1 VRLRSR
7 ARSACRR
14 APGGP
19 SRLWAYR
26 ACGPRESRGDAA
38 SPARTVLVR
47 GLPVIVEN
55 PLDLSPIRWL
65 QRPASLRIARPD
77 LASIGACSSIDACSL
92 QSWRGI
98 TRYPPLTADPPI
110 GKPAPFPAR
119 WPPGVQGV
127 REGDREE
134 LVGWRWFFVHNC
146 RTPRR
151 RRRLRSSMS
160 GRRPCRRRGRPLSCC
175 ALARACPHKA
185 QGRSQKI
192 VSRSTWC
199 SYPSVEGSRA
209 GTGCR
214 GRPALDIWFLVATG
228 GSVGPAGASVGASR
242 SDRAAR
248 LRCLATQGGSC
259 WRVRV

>member
-1 VRLRSR
+1 VKDGVEPLNGWTSEPDGDGDSQSAGP
-7 ARSACRR
+7 ARC
-14 APGGP
+14 GGARHLFY
-19 SRLWAYR
+19 SSQQASVGRWLLAG
-26 ACGPRESRGDAA
+26 AAA
-38 SPARTVLVR
+38 S
-47 GLPVIVEN
+47 
-55 PLDLSPIRWL
+55 
-65 QRPASLRIARPD
+65 
-77 LASIGACSSIDACSL
+77 LASIGACSL
-92 QSWRGI
+92 QGWRGL

-214 GRPALDIWFLVATG
+214 GRPALNIWFLVATG

>member
-1 VRLRSR
+1 
-7 ARSACRR
+7 
-14 APGGP
+14 
-19 SRLWAYR
+19 
-26 ACGPRESRGDAA
+26 
-38 SPARTVLVR
+38 
-47 GLPVIVEN
+47 
-55 PLDLSPIRWL
+55 
-65 QRPASLRIARPD
+65 
-77 LASIGACSSIDACSL
+77 
-92 QSWRGI
+92 
-98 TRYPPLTADPPI
+98 
-110 GKPAPFPAR
+110 
-119 WPPGVQGV
+119 V

-209 GTGCR
+209 GTGLL
-214 GRPALDIWFLVATG
+214 GPSVLDIWFLVATG
-228 GSVGPAGASVGASR
+228 GSVGRPAGACVGGSR

-248 LRCLATQGGSC
+248 PHDEDGPHSRLACRRSGRATAYPGNRYPLGPNVCASRADPGLPGGVSSRPPSSSTSC
-259 WRVRV
+259 GTTS